1 MEQRAHRGVSVTLAI
16 VIDFARTS
24 KLPLRDRPSCDGP
37 LVYRAAVELL
47 DR

>member
-1 MEQRAHRGVSVTLAI
+1 MQQRARREVSVTLAI
-16 VIDFARTS
+16 VIDFAHTS
-24 KLPLRDRPSCDGP
+24 EQPLRDRPSRDGT